1 MFGLAASIWITKATS
16 VILFSK
22 VGHNITMGVR
32 KELYESVLR
41 KNIGWHDDRSNA
53 SGIITST
60 LASDVQLLNGAS
72 SEGMAAIVEA
82 TAAFLWGLIL
92 AFIYS
97 WPMALVG
104 IAAGPIM
111 AIASFIQQK
120 ADNDMYFEGAAKE
133 DAGISEND
141 DEKSIQ
147 SKQSELLVADVISN
161 YKTVASFGHDH
172 IIINEFE
179 GLLEHKMALDVKNGK
194 IFGLSWGISQ
204 AVTNGVFG
212 ALYLASGELYY
223 AYPDYEYMQ
232 VDRLYIA
239 MFCLLFGAFTA
250 G

>member
-1 MFGLAASIWITKATS
+1 
-16 VILFSK
+16 
-22 VGHNITMGVR
+22 
-32 KELYESVLR
+32 
-41 KNIGWHDDRSNA
+41 
-53 SGIITST
+53 
-60 LASDVQLLNGAS
+60 
-72 SEGMAAIVEA
+72 
-82 TAAFLWGLIL
+82 
-92 AFIYS
+92 
-97 WPMALVG
+97 
-104 IAAGPIM
+104 
-111 AIASFIQQK
+111 
-120 ADNDMYFEGAAKE
+120 MYFESATKDDIGINELDDKKSHAKQ
-133 DAGISEND
+133 A
-141 DEKSIQ
+141 
-147 SKQSELLVADVISN
+147 ELLVADVISN